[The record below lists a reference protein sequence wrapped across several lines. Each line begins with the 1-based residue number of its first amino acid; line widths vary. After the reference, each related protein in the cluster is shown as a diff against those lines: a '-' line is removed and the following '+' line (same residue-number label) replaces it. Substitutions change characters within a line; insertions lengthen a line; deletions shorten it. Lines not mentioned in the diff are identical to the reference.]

1 MDEDDKWAQK
11 ARLRLGALK
20 KSIDDDED
28 LQDARNMSLA
38 ARLNRARPS
47 QASQPD
53 DDDDDEDLQEAIGTF
68 LQNPGEADAIQA
80 ASLLD
85 SSYQS
90 QAAGPGPGEFLSDAQ
105 RICMLKCAR

>member
-53 DDDDDEDLQEAIGTF
+53 DDDDDEDLQEAIGTRPTRSNRHVSSKPWRGRR
-68 LQNPGEADAIQA
+68 NP
-80 ASLLD
+80 S
-85 SSYQS
+85 
-90 QAAGPGPGEFLSDAQ
+90 
-105 RICMLKCAR
+105 R